1 MNNNRPAS
9 FSIFDHHT
17 LYNCTDAQG
26 VQRGTMGT
34 ESKEYA
40 DLWAKFRT
48 SFQAGVDYMNSI
60 GGGSLTMNV
69 GRQEAMISK
78 EQWEGI

>member
-1 MNNNRPAS
+1 MTNTPPS
-9 FSIFDHHT
+9 FSIFDHYT
-17 LYNCTDAQG
+17 PYNCTDADG

-40 DLWAKFRT
+40 DLWASFRT

-69 GRQEAMISK
+69 GKQEALITIEN
-78 EQWEGI
+78 EQL